1 MVLLVSH
8 GSKGREQPTVIV
20 CELCLSVTSLS
31 RSVDQGS
38 VLLMRLQRNFFF
50 QTAENREEEKRV
62 GRAGATA

>member
-1 MVLLVSH
+1 MVSLVSH
-8 GSKGREQPTVIV
+8 DSEGREQPTVIV

-31 RSVDQGS
+31 RSVDQDS
-38 VLLMRLQRNFFF
+38 VLLMRLQRNFF